1 MTYIANA
8 KDSNGKPIFRPSNDT
23 KEYILLNGKKMV
35 VVCSYYRKVKSKED
49 GVIEKIEIRA
59 AEHGTTLRTWCNY
72 RWQEPQKNR
81 QNLDISFTDNGI
93 PNNDLKCNKF
103 FVVEQYAYRNNDLTP
118 SELQLILDKIL
129 EMPNS
134 KFEDPLNK
142 AEYKVLT
149 PTDFDGNPLE
159 VPAEGVHPNQLDAL
173 KRYKEHNTE
182 SKQYTNMNRNIIRL
196 TEGDLHRIV
205 KESVNMVLNEKTAS
219 YYEVAM
225 SILHAMI
232 KALGSNDIN
241 YLCQL
246 NTYLQ
251 DKINALQQQ
260 QQPMQQPQQPQGI
273 QQQPMQPQQQPQ
285 IPDAL
290 KQFYERNR
298 QRKQQGMQ
306 QPMQQPQQAQPMQ
319 PQGQQPMQQPS
330 STNNN
335 SMIDNQVQQQMQ
347 RNMALQQQMANRI
360 RQQKMAKYNQNY

>member
-1 MTYIANA
+1 MIKASVAYIYREKTNEPPKDVTA
-8 KDSNGKPIFRPSNDT
+8 KT
-23 KEYILLNGKKMV
+23 LKKH
-35 VVCSYYRKVKSKED
+35 
-49 GVIEKIEIRA
+49 RA
-59 AEHGTTLRTWCNY
+59 AKKKREQH
-72 RWQEPQKNR
+72 
-81 QNLDISFTDNGI
+81 TDN
-93 PNNDLKCNKF
+93 NQELNT
-103 FVVEQYAYRNNDLTP
+103 EQY
-118 SELQLILDKIL
+118 
-129 EMPNS
+129 M
-134 KFEDPLNK
+134 NK
-142 AEYKVLT
+142 KL
-149 PTDFDGNPLE
+149 
-159 VPAEGVHPNQLDAL
+159 
-173 KRYKEHNTE
+173 
-182 SKQYTNMNRNIIRL
+182 IRL

-285 IPDAL
+285 VPDAL

>member
-1 MTYIANA
+1 MTEYEILTYIANA

-23 KEYILLNGKKMV
+23 KEYILPNGKKVV

-182 SKQYTNMNRNIIRL
+182 SKQYTNMNRKLIRL
-196 TEGDLHRIV
+196 TESDLHRIV
-205 KESVNMVLNEKTAS
+205 KESVDSIVKEGFGNM
-219 YYEVAM
+219 Y
-225 SILHAMI
+225 
-232 KALGSNDIN
+232 SNN
-241 YLCQL
+241 FVQP
-246 NTYLQ
+246 N
-251 DKINALQQQ
+251 QQA
-260 QQPMQQPQQPQGI
+260 MQQG
-273 QQQPMQPQQQPQ
+273 
-285 IPDAL
+285 
-290 KQFYERNR
+290 
-298 QRKQQGMQ
+298 
-306 QPMQQPQQAQPMQ
+306 
-319 PQGQQPMQQPS
+319 
-330 STNNN
+330 
-335 SMIDNQVQQQMQ
+335 QQQMQ
-347 RNMALQQQMANRI
+347 QQSFETQFPMSARQLQNPQNTMQIGKEIDTLGALAQRMKKIYMMQLKRGNGLI
-360 RQQKMAKYNQNY
+360 RGNSFGSYISAVQNTLNNIQNELV